1 MISNSIPLRVAIVGS
16 GPAAFFCADYL
27 LRLAR
32 PCTVAL
38 FERRPYPFGLVRD
51 AVAPDKPNIRAA
63 ATAFARTA
71 QCPGFSFWGNICVG
85 KDISLDDLR
94 KRYHAV
100 IIAAG
105 ASRPRRLDIQGSGLS
120 GCEDA
125 VAFAGWYNGCLDDVD
140 LCPDLSGSSA
150 VIIGVGNAALDAA
163 RILASPASVLERT
176 DISSAAMEVLRECR
190 VSDIHIVARRGP
202 YQVRFAPQELE
213 LLAKVPGCRVVL
225 HASPEQLEPP
235 DLNAATGRMRKAY
248 DTTATAQGGERCV
261 HLHFNMTP
269 VAVMGA
275 GNVTG
280 VLFETQ
286 EEEYLHIS
294 CGMLINSTGQAGCP
308 VAGLPFDAVSN
319 RIPNLSGRVME
330 GETVIPGVYTAGAVK
345 RGANSVIGAN
355 KPDCLETVQCILADR
370 SELTRAGLQ
379 DDSDLPDLLKHR
391 GVRVVT
397 FQDWMLLDVLERGRG
412 TLRGKPRDRYLSL
425 EMMFEALDREKEKET
440 GNAV

>member
-1 MISNSIPLRVAIVGS
+1 M
-16 GPAAFFCADYL
+16 
-27 LRLAR
+27 RLAR

-140 LCPDLSGSSA
+140 RCPDLSGSSA

-235 DLNAATGRMRKAY
+235 DLNAATGRMRRPM
-248 DTTATAQGGERCV
+248 TQPLLHGGKRCV

-370 SELTRAGLQ
+370 SELTRAGLRMTAIFG
-379 DDSDLPDLLKHR
+379 SVEAS

-412 TLRGKPRDRYLSL
+412 TLRGNPRPVFIPGSSVR
-425 EMMFEALDREKEKET
+425 
-440 GNAV
+440 GVG